1 MTEKFR
7 EYLFSSWCVVFTDN
21 NPLSHLSAAKLGATE
36 HRWATQLAAFNVKIR
51 YRSGRSN
58 RNADTL
64 SRQNPSESRVVG
76 GINAGNRSAHIFAA
90 GLRDRPGS
98 RGTTLYDCYCA
109 WLFSGRLGFPA
120 GSRQFVAMNE
130 EVSYRSQVHYGE
142 PQGSV
147 LGPLLF
153 ML

>member
-21 NPLSHLSAAKLGATE
+21 NPLSHLSTAKLGATE
-36 HRWATQLAAFNVKIR
+36 HRWAAQLAAFNVKIR

-76 GINAGNRSAHIFAA
+76 GLMLGTVVPTSLQQALEIDPAA
-90 GLRDRPGS
+90 EVRHSMIVTVPGYS
-98 RGTTLYDCYCA
+98 LAD
-109 WLFSGRLGFPA
+109 LGSLQA
-120 GSRQFVAMNE
+120 VDNS
-130 EVSYRSQVHYGE
+130 
-142 PQGSV
+142 
-147 LGPLLF
+147 
-153 ML
+153 